1 MGPLSR
7 LRAWLGDLFGGTDG
21 DSPAS
26 ESRSTAEESAR
37 QDDTDGGA
45 AGRLDPNAAT
55 ETRTEATDDAVDAL
69 RDVRRNR
76 STPGA
81 DDAETPGAGAEP
93 SDGDPTDGDLTGDDR
108 TDDDPADGD
117 PTEDDPPDGE

>member
-7 LRAWLGDLFGGTDG
+7 LRAWLGDLFGGANG

-37 QDDTDGGA
+37 QGDTDGGA
-45 AGRLDPNAAT
+45 TDRLDPNAAT

-69 RDVRRNR
+69 RDVRRKQ
-76 STPGA
+76 STPGT
-81 DDAETPGAGAEP
+81 DDAETPGAGADP
-93 SDGDPTDGDLTGDDR
+93 TDSDPPGDDPTDG
-108 TDDDPADGD
+108 
-117 PTEDDPPDGE
+117 E